1 MTTAPLY
8 YQTPYETEFSASV
21 ISREKESGK
30 WRITLDRTLFYPRGG
45 GQPSD
50 RGTLSGL
57 TVEDVLK
64 SDEGIIHIL
73 SSDPGQK
80 ELKGRLDWE
89 YRYHFMVQHTGQHLL
104 SWALKSLFEINTL
117 SVHLGE
123 DSTTIEIDRE
133 DLSPRELESIED
145 LANRAV
151 RENHPVTT
159 MVLRDREELERFH
172 IRRATDKQENIRLVQ
187 IGDLDTAACAGVHVN
202 RTGELGL
209 IKYTGNE
216 RIRGRLRLYWK
227 IGTPA
232 YRDYRQKHDISA
244 RAGTLLSAETDALI
258 NRIEQVLKE
267 KKAMNDELQKLEDLS
282 AESLVK
288 SLSESITHYPPLIA
302 HEIPEGSPG
311 LFRQVVKK
319 LSQLEG
325 ISFLLTMK
333 IENRLQWA
341 LYLPRDRSF
350 HFEQFREKC
359 LPLINGNG
367 GGKEPLWQG
376 AGTDIDHTE
385 EFNQAFLKLEGF

>member
-1 MTTAPLY
+1 MSTAPLY

-21 ISREKESGK
+21 ISRESYSGK
-30 WRITLDRTLFYPRGG
+30 WHITLDRTLFYPGGG

-50 RGTLSGL
+50 KGTLSGHV
-57 TVEDVLK
+57 VEDVRK
-64 SDEGIIHIL
+64 SDKGFVHIL
-73 SSDPGQK
+73 SSDPEQIL
-80 ELKGRLDWE
+80 LKGRVDWN
-89 YRYHFMVQHTGQHLL
+89 YRYHYMLQHTGQHLL
-104 SWALKSLFEINTL
+104 SWALKSLYEINTL
-117 SVHLGE
+117 SVHLGT
-123 DSTTIEIDRE
+123 DTSTIEIDRE
-133 DLSPRELESIED
+133 NLTEEELISIED
-145 LANRAV
+145 LANRAI
-151 RENHPVTT
+151 RENHAVSARILNNT
-159 MVLRDREELERFH
+159 EELAEYN
-172 IRRATDKQENIRLVQ
+172 IRRETDKQENIRLIR
-187 IGDLDTAACAGVHVN
+187 IGELDTAACAGVHIN

-227 IGTPA
+227 IGEPA
-232 YRDYRQKHDISA
+232 YIDYRKKHYLSI
-244 RAGTLLSAETDALI
+244 RAGRLLCAETDALI
-258 NRIEQVLKE
+258 KRIDQVLKE
-267 KKAMNDELQKLEDLS
+267 KKAMNDELQKLEDIS

-333 IENRLQWA
+333 HENSLQWA
-341 LYLPRDRSF
+341 LYLPRDWDF
-350 HFEQFREKC
+350 HFDQFREKC

-367 GGKEPLWQG
+367 GGNGPLWQG
-376 AGTDIDHTE
+376 AGTDLNHTD